1 MSLPDPGVL
10 QRLTVV
16 VVTHHSAHCVADMA
30 RTLAPFPHVVVV
42 DNASDDNTPALLR
55 QQLPHATVLPLPT
68 NVGFGVANNHAL
80 EQVSTPFAL
89 LLNPDCHITPEA
101 VAELLATADA
111 HPDAAIVAPQLLGDN
126 GQPQLNYGWLRW
138 HWAAR
143 GPGATGPLCVGHA
156 CAAAWLLRCGQDHW
170 RFDSDF
176 FLYYEDEDLCARVL
190 QARRSVLIAPAA
202 QATHANRGSVK
213 GKSVLRSEW
222 RRGYHH
228 SRSKILFMAKHR
240 STEQARRTRQR
251 GLWLGGLELAVRL
264 LTLQPRL
271 IARSAGRWAGTWSA
285 PCPR

>member
-1 MSLPDPGVL
+1 VQLPELL

-42 DNASDDNTPALLR
+42 DNASDDNTPDLVR
-55 QQLPHATVLPLPT
+55 QQLPHAIVLPLPE
-68 NVGFGVANNHAL
+68 NVGFGAANNHAL
-80 EQVSTPFAL
+80 DRTSTPFAL

-101 VAELLATADA
+101 AAELVATADTY
-111 HPDAAIVAPQLLGDN
+111 PDAAIIAPQLIGDA
-126 GQPQLNYGWLRW
+126 QKAQLNYGWLRW
-138 HWAAR
+138 HWSAR

-156 CAAAWLLRCGQDHW
+156 CAAAWLLRRETTPW
-170 RFDSDF
+170 RFDNDF

-190 QARRSVLIAPAA
+190 QAHRSVLIAPSA
-202 QATHANRGSVK
+202 QAIHANRGSVK
-213 GKSVLRSEW
+213 GKSILRSEW

-228 SRSKILFMAKHR
+228 SRSKILFMRKHR
-240 STEQARRTRQR
+240 STEQALRTRRR
-251 GLWLGGLELAVRL
+251 GLWLGGLELIIRL

-285 PCPR
+285 DCPH